1 MRSSAVIISLIVFA
15 FGIGTS
21 FVFVSGQRPARP
33 VRRRQ
38 KQLLLRIPSDSD
50 NRNLVAES
58 EKSAKKLSSA
68 LLYNADVEKEEKDED
83 LSSLELLRG
92 LVEDVVFFSMST
104 SMSMQQR
111 LLKEEEEEGDEFLI
125 QHTRDLDSL
134 LFSMDLSMSMDMSTS
149 TSIIP
154 SSSSC
159 TVPPPFDTNT
169 GIKIHVIM
177 NILKGDYFDLLV
189 DGMIKQGLKMG
200 DEVEINFSDDPNETQ
215 SDLILKAIE
224 NGATAIITVDG
235 GPDTLCDSI
244 VTAIDA
250 GVPVVSFDFEGTET
264 CSDVGHI
271 LTAQSDF
278 DMAET
283 VLAYAASNVILEE
296 EEDGDNST
304 TAATTIAVG
313 YVNDLNYQPLQNRNS
328 VWEVDSEK
336 YGWEQEF
343 FVKDAA
349 SYATPEELQGA
360 IMEQLSNTTADNIR
374 FIYAPWDYLAI
385 NTLKAIENSGL
396 SADVDVYGADI
407 NDGDIEAMI
416 QPNSA
421 WKATAGGHP
430 KMIGAAILRMSLLQ
444 MANQITE
451 KEKQFIEIPSFLF
464 TQEFLLKENVTN
476 LSDLLDAMP
485 ELRLNDIASACWIN
499 PIG

>member
-1 MRSSAVIISLIVFA
+1 MRSSAGISLIVFA
-15 FGIGTS
+15 FSIGTS
-21 FVFVSGQRPARP
+21 SFVSGQRPRP
-33 VRRRQ
+33 VRRRRQ
-38 KQLLLRIPSDSD
+38 KQQLLRIPSD
-50 NRNLVAES
+50 NRNLVV
-58 EKSAKKLSSA
+58 SSA
-68 LLYNADVEKEEKDED
+68 LYNEEKEK

-92 LVEDVVFFSMST
+92 LVEDVVLFSSSSM

-111 LLKEEEEEGDEFLI
+111 LLKVEEEEDDELLI
-125 QHTRDLDSL
+125 HHRDLDSFL
-134 LFSMDLSMSMDMSTS
+134 SSIDLSMSMSMDMSTS
-149 TSIIP
+149 IIS

-169 GIKIHVIM
+169 DIKIHVIM
-177 NILKGDYFDLLV
+177 NILTGEYFDLLV
-189 DGMIKQGLKMG
+189 DGMITQGLKMG
-200 DEVEINFSDDPNETQ
+200 DEVDINFSDDPNETQ
-215 SDLILKAIE
+215 SDLILKALE

-235 GPDTLCDSI
+235 GPDTLCGSI
-244 VTAIDA
+244 VKAIDA
-250 GVPVVSFDFEGTET
+250 GVPVVSFDFEGAVT
-264 CSDVGHI
+264 CSDVGHL
-271 LTAQSDF
+271 LTAQSDI

-283 VLAYAASNVILEE
+283 VLTYAASNVILEE
-296 EEDGDNST
+296 EGDMNTT
-304 TAATTIAVG
+304 TAATVAVG
-313 YVNDLNYQPLQNRNS
+313 YVNDLNYQPLQNRNF

-336 YGWEQEF
+336 YGWKQEF

-374 FIYAPWDYLAI
+374 FIYAPWDHLAI
-385 NTLKAIENSGL
+385 NTLKAIEKSGL
-396 SADVDVYGADI
+396 NADVDVYGADI
-407 NDGDIEAMI
+407 NNEDIKAMI

-444 MANQITE
+444 MANQIMKE
-451 KEKQFIEIPSFLF
+451 EKQFIQILSFLF

-485 ELRLNDIASACWIN
+485 ELRLKDIASACWID

>member
-1 MRSSAVIISLIVFA
+1 M
-15 FGIGTS
+15 
-21 FVFVSGQRPARP
+21 
-33 VRRRQ
+33 
-38 KQLLLRIPSDSD
+38 
-50 NRNLVAES
+50 
-58 EKSAKKLSSA
+58 
-68 LLYNADVEKEEKDED
+68 YNEDVEKEEKDVD

-92 LVEDVVFFSMST
+92 LVEDVVFFSIST

-111 LLKEEEEEGDEFLI
+111 LLKEEEEEEKEDDEFLI
-125 QHTRDLDSL
+125 QHRDSDSF
-134 LFSMDLSMSMDMSTS
+134 LFSMDLSMSMSMDMNTTTT

-169 GIKIHVIM
+169 DIKIHVIM
-177 NILKGDYFDLLV
+177 NILTGEFFDLLV
-189 DGMIKQGLKMG
+189 DGMVTQGLKMG
-200 DEVEINFSDDPNETQ
+200 DEVDINFSDDPNETQ
-215 SDLILKAIE
+215 SDLILKALE

-235 GPDTLCDSI
+235 GPDMLCDSI

-250 GVPVVSFDFEGTET
+250 GVPVVSFDFEGAVT
-264 CSDVGHI
+264 CSDVGHL

-283 VLAYAASNVILEE
+283 VLSYA
-296 EEDGDNST
+296 NST
-304 TAATTIAVG
+304 TAATTVAVG
-313 YVNDLNYQPLQNRNS
+313 YVNDLNYQPLQNRDF

-336 YGWEQEF
+336 YGWEQDF

-385 NTLKAIENSGL
+385 NTLKAIEKSGL

-407 NDGDIEAMI
+407 NNDDIKAMI

-451 KEKQFIEIPSFLF
+451 EEKQFIQIPSFLF

-485 ELRLNDIASACWIN
+485 DLRLNDIASACWID